1 MKNTLSSSTHPANL
15 PPDIFSLADIVFSW
29 PDDRQARF
37 GRMFHL
43 SNTVGSVVSPAT
55 MHDWV
60 VERFGNCEA
69 VEEQYII
76 RVTNLVTMEG
86 ALFNTLRL
94 LRGLHAQPAEGT
106 LPSKQVVEKIEAE
119 RGDPFCQ
126 PEVLTSADTFPTDG
140 SPRGRVRGRYCV
152 TAGSLVKIDGY
163 HGLVIFDEHNP
174 LRFNQDQLSDYLD
187 VAWEW
192 AELANQEDPEA
203 RFYLVLWNCLARAGA
218 SVAHGHLQMSLTR
231 DVHYPKIEAWR
242 RAAETYRETYDQ
254 DYFDDLFEVHADLGL
269 GFIQDGVRVMASL
282 TPVKE
287 RETLIMADI
296 DDYDRPGAFS
306 AAFKRALFLALDTFI
321 NRLGV
326 TAFNIAIYV
335 PPMAETGEAWRGFP
349 ITARLVDRGRPETA
363 HSDVSA
369 MELYAASVIDADP
382 FRLADA
388 LRNSFAQAA

>member
-1 MKNTLSSSTHPANL
+1 VNDASSLSTHPADL
-15 PPDIFSLADIVFSW
+15 PPDILSLADMVFSL

-43 SNTVGSVVSPAT
+43 SSTVGHVVPPPT
-55 MHDWV
+55 MHDWIAGH
-60 VERFGNCEA
+60 FGDSEA

-94 LRGLHAQPAEGT
+94 LRELRTQPAEGT
-106 LPSKQVVEKIEAE
+106 PPERLVEEIEAG

-126 PEVLTSADTFPTDG
+126 PEMLTPADTFPPTGD
-140 SPRGRVRGRYCV
+140 PRGRVRGRYCV
-152 TAGSLVKIDGY
+152 TASSLVKIDGY
-163 HGLVIFDEHNP
+163 HSLVIFDERNP
-174 LRFNQDQLSDYLD
+174 LRFDQDQLSDYLD

-192 AELANQEDPEA
+192 AELAHQEDPQA
-203 RFYLVLWNCLARAGA
+203 RYYLVLWNCLARAGA
-218 SVAHGHLQMSLTR
+218 SVVHGHLQMALTR

-242 RAAETYRETYDQ
+242 RAAETYRETYEQ
-254 DYFDDLFEVHADLGL
+254 DYFDDLFEIHADLGL

-296 DDYDRPGAFS
+296 DDYARPGAFS
-306 AAFKRALFLALDTFI
+306 ASFKRALFLALDTFI

-335 PPMAETGEAWRGFP
+335 PPLDETSEAWYGFP
-349 ITARLVDRGRPETA
+349 VTARLVDRGRPETA
-363 HSDVSA
+363 NSDISA
-369 MELYAASVIDADP
+369 MELYAASVVNADP

-388 LRNSFAQAA
+388 LRGSFAQAT